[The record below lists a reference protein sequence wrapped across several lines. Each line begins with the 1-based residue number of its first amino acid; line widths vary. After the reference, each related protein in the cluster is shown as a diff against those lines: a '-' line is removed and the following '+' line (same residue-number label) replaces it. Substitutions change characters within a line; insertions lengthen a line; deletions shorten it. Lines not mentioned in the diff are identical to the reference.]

1 MSRFV
6 FCGICDTNLG
16 VLFERD
22 AEDDAPTLDF
32 LPHDNCWHVSRQQL
46 VEDLEALHSGE
57 SSLPVSLKRI
67 AAGARQLSG
76 CRFTSGPPTE
86 NDPPSSLRC
95 SGEAL
100 KDGRRLRATPAVGY
114 ERSAVGS
121 RSSRARE
128 ELRGSSI
135 RETTPSAPA

>member
-22 AEDDAPTLDF
+22 SEHDSPALDF
-32 LPHDNCWHVSRQQL
+32 LPHDDCWHVSRQQL

-67 AAGARQLSG
+67 AAGARHLSLSE
-76 CRFTSGPPTE
+76 R
-86 NDPPSSLRC
+86 
-95 SGEAL
+95 
-100 KDGRRLRATPAVGY
+100 PAA
-114 ERSAVGS
+114 S
-121 RSSRARE
+121 
-128 ELRGSSI
+128 
-135 RETTPSAPA
+135 

>member
-22 AEDDAPTLDF
+22 PEEDAPELDF
-32 LPHDNCWHVSRQQL
+32 LPHDDCWHVSREQL

-67 AAGARQLSG
+67 APVAKQLSLSE
-76 CRFTSGPPTE
+76 R
-86 NDPPSSLRC
+86 
-95 SGEAL
+95 
-100 KDGRRLRATPAVGY
+100 PAA
-114 ERSAVGS
+114 S
-121 RSSRARE
+121 
-128 ELRGSSI
+128 
-135 RETTPSAPA
+135 

>member
-22 AEDDAPTLDF
+22 VEDDSPGLDF
-32 LPHDNCWHVSRQQL
+32 LPHDDCWHVSRQQL

-67 AAGARQLSG
+67 AAGARQFSLNE
-76 CRFTSGPPTE
+76 PPAA
-86 NDPPSSLRC
+86 S
-95 SGEAL
+95 
-100 KDGRRLRATPAVGY
+100 
-114 ERSAVGS
+114 
-121 RSSRARE
+121 
-128 ELRGSSI
+128 
-135 RETTPSAPA
+135 

>member
-32 LPHDNCWHVSRQQL
+32 LPHDDCWHVSRQQL

-67 AAGARQLSG
+67 AAGARQLSLG
-76 CRFTSGPPTE
+76 GAGRQLKTIAVGIPSTICALHPRA
-86 NDPPSSLRC
+86 SSLV
-95 SGEAL
+95 SPHSAWTAQLAL
-100 KDGRRLRATPAVGY
+100 SAGRR
-114 ERSAVGS
+114 RSVAWAEVVRVAS
-121 RSSRARE
+121 V
-128 ELRGSSI
+128 LPI
-135 RETTPSAPA
+135 

>member
-22 AEDDAPTLDF
+22 AEDDAPGLDF
-32 LPHDNCWHVSRQQL
+32 LPHEDCWHVSRQQL

-67 AAGARQLSG
+67 AAGARQLSLSE
-76 CRFTSGPPTE
+76 R
-86 NDPPSSLRC
+86 
-95 SGEAL
+95 
-100 KDGRRLRATPAVGY
+100 PAA
-114 ERSAVGS
+114 S
-121 RSSRARE
+121 
-128 ELRGSSI
+128 
-135 RETTPSAPA
+135 